1 MSEPDTYHV
10 APLVGSMA
18 GAGVSALLLN
28 GPWPLRLVAGLA
40 GGAFSF
46 VGTPIFS
53 PLVSA
58 GVSWLYRQVGV
69 DPALVPADAVPGLT
83 GFVLGLTGI
92 DFCRWLIE
100 RTKFGL
106 SIMKIPWRK
115 PDPS

>member
-1 MSEPDTYHV
+1 MQNDAYHI
-10 APLVGSMA
+10 APIVGSAA

-40 GGAFSF
+40 GGAFAF

-53 PLVSA
+53 PLVGA
-58 GVSWLYRQVGV
+58 GLASLYSWAGL
-69 DPALVPADAVPGLT
+69 DPATIQVDAVPGFT

-92 DFCRWLIE
+92 DICRWLIE

-106 SIMKIPWRK
+106 SIMKIPWFKRE
-115 PDPS
+115 